1 MTWQLA
7 LLLLL
12 LPPAG
17 IATTLYQTGQQWD
30 YPNGW
35 PPLQHMLIEG
45 AGSYG
50 GPAGSQLAGNLART
64 WVT

>member
-1 MTWQLA
+1 LLVLP

-12 LPPAG
+12 LFAG
-17 IATTLYQTGQQWD
+17 IATTLYPTGQQWD

-45 AGSYG
+45 ASNYG
-50 GPAGSQLAGNLART
+50 GAPGGEFAGQLAHT
-64 WVT
+64 WVK